1 MANKNS
7 KKKRTQNRAKNVNSS
22 SISTVK
28 SDVKVNASSKVE
40 NIANKPEPKKSDVKE
55 AKTGTSEERV
65 AVKPSNIKSPTKP
78 NVKEE
83 KTDTSN
89 KRVTVKPSNI
99 KRPAKAESKKTNV
112 KEAKTNTSN
121 ERVTVKPSNR
131 KNPTK
136 LERKV
141 ADSKEKVVE
150 QPKKKEKV
158 GLIKFLKNKHE
169 NDVKKLISDSNFKGD
184 IGKFGSDT
192 STWKKVLWVLKWIVL
207 LPFRVIYYLF
217 ASFRM
222 IFNILITCSIVVLIA
237 VIILSAR
244 FMPMLEEAREQ
255 AYYKLSNMSENDF
268 ILNEDT
274 VVLDKNGKKIGEIDA
289 GRFQYVDIKDISQD
303 ITNGYIATEDKRFT
317 LHAGVDF
324 KSLSRAAFA
333 LVKNSG
339 EITQGGSTITQQV
352 IKNNLLTQDKTY
364 SRKLIEVLLA
374 PCIEKEYDKSKIM
387 EFYCNSNYFGNQCY
401 GVEAACQYY
410 FNKSA
415 KDVSLSEAAMIAG
428 MSNSPNNYNPI
439 DNYDLAIKRRN
450 FVLGEMLSEGYIDQ
464 KQYDKAIA
472 KEIKVAKDT
481 SDSASSENYLT
492 SYALY
497 CTALQ
502 LMEQDGFKFEY
513 TFETEDDYSKYKKRY
528 EEAYSAKARQIRAG
542 GYTIKTSLDTKLQR
556 KLQDSI
562 KSGLSGYV
570 EKDKKT
576 GKFKLQGA
584 AVCVDNQTG
593 YVVAIVGGRSS
604 KDELNRGFLSVRQP
618 GSTIKPLLDYAP
630 AIENCGL
637 NGSSIVTDKSVT
649 VNGYTPKNYGGGT
662 RGNVTVREALGR
674 SLNTVAFQLYQQV
687 GSSTAMKYLA
697 NMHFSSLSS
706 VDNTALSLS
715 LGGFTNGVKVV
726 DMAKGYATIAMNGK
740 YAKRTCITELKY
752 KEDVVYKESE
762 QLSDD
767 CEEVFTED
775 TAFIMQDMMQGVFN
789 EGYGTAHSAYNKEQ
803 VYAGKTGTTSDNR
816 DAWFC
821 GYSKYYTTAVWMGYD
836 TPRTMYG
843 VTGGSY
849 PLSIWKNFMNSIHK
863 NLDKVDFTPPVTIK
877 MKRVSGGKLTGDS
890 IKFKIPAEQK
900 SIKDFTYYI
909 RKGGCD
915 WYSTLNREKART
927 YQNEQALK
935 RAIRDCE
942 EEVAEFELYKINNV
956 ESALGLD
963 DAYDR
968 VMATIET
975 IPDVYKQRGF
985 RTRVKKK
992 YDLMN
997 AVIDKVWTK
1006 AITEYQEKEQEKR
1019 NKQMQIDA
1027 DEAETQGKATL
1038 RSNRIDAVEWYID
1051 KLNGRHYYNK
1061 LTKRLIKDA
1070 EAKLSRCEGYS
1081 VYEDLSERLNSVIT
1095 YCKGLPKAPESND
1108 IPSNSSDYETDT
1120 DRNNKYPDDTQATE
1134 PPKTTVAPS
1143 NNGTNEDQSITEVQ

>member
-1 MANKNS
+1 MSSKNR
-7 KKKRTQNRAKNVNSS
+7 KRRKQQNRNVDKSKEVKLS
-22 SISTVK
+22 EEQK
-28 SDVKVNASSKVE
+28 SDNIIEGNQKKIEYEKPKVL
-40 NIANKPEPKKSDVKE
+40 D
-55 AKTGTSEERV
+55 KTPV
-65 AVKPSNIKSPTKP
+65 
-78 NVKEE
+78 
-83 KTDTSN
+83 
-89 KRVTVKPSNI
+89 
-99 KRPAKAESKKTNV
+99 ESKK
-112 KEAKTNTSN
+112 EP
-121 ERVTVKPSNR
+121 EPTVKKESDKIKVPNFNRR

-136 LERKV
+136 ADLEKCNEPKSV
-141 ADSKEKVVE
+141 KEAL
-150 QPKKKEKV
+150 KKTGKRG
-158 GLIKFLKNKHE
+158 GLISYLKHKRE
-169 NDVKKLISDSNFKGD
+169 NDIKREIGDTNYSGD
-184 IGKFGSDT
+184 ISKLGSNIPT
-192 STWKKVLWVLKWIVL
+192 SRKILGVIKWILL
-207 LPFRVIYYLF
+207 LPFRIIYWVF

-222 IFNILITCSIVVLIA
+222 LFNILVTCGIVGLIVVIL
-237 VIILSAR
+237 LSAK
-244 FMPMLEEAREQ
+244 FMPMLEDAREQ
-255 AYYKLSNMSENDF
+255 AYVKLSNMSENDF
-268 ILNEDT
+268 ILNENT
-274 VVLDKNGKKIGEIDA
+274 VVLDKNNKKIGEIEA
-289 GRFQYVDIKDISQD
+289 GRFQYVHIKNISPY
-303 ITNGYIATEDKRFT
+303 ITNGYIAVEDKRFT

-324 KSLSRAAFA
+324 KSLSRAALA
-333 LVKNSG
+333 LVAHSG

-352 IKNNLLTQDKTY
+352 IKNNLLTQDQTY
-364 SRKLIEVLLA
+364 SRKLVEVLLA

-439 DNYDLAIKRRN
+439 DNYDLAIKRRD
-450 FVLGEMLSEGYIDQ
+450 FVLGEMLSEKYITQ
-464 KQYDKAIA
+464 SQYDKAVK

-481 SDSASSENYLT
+481 TKSASSENYLT

-502 LMEQDGFKFEY
+502 LMEQDDFKFEY
-513 TFETEDDYSKYKKRY
+513 TFETEDEYNAYKKKY
-528 EEAYSAKARQIRAG
+528 EDAYAEKARKIRSG
-542 GYTIKTSLDTKLQR
+542 GYTIKTSLDTKIQK
-556 KLQDSI
+556 KLQDSV
-562 KSGLSGYV
+562 KKGLSGYV

-584 AVCVDNQTG
+584 AVCVDNETG

-637 NGSSIVTDKSVT
+637 NGSSIITDKSVT

-662 RGNVTVREALGR
+662 RGNVTIREALAR

-687 GSSTAMKYLA
+687 GSGTAIKYLSK
-697 NMHFSSLSS
+697 MHFSSLSS

-740 YAKRTCITELKY
+740 YAKRTCIKELKY
-752 KEDVVYKESE
+752 KEDTVYKESE

-789 EGYGTAHSAYNKEQ
+789 EGFGTARSAYNSKQ

-836 TPRTMYG
+836 TPKTMYG
-843 VTGGSY
+843 VTGASY
-849 PLSIWKNFMNSIHK
+849 PLSIWKNFMNDIHK
-863 NLDKVDFTPPVTIK
+863 NLDKVDFKPPVTVK
-877 MKRVSGGKLTGDS
+877 LKHVSNGKLVGS
-890 IKFKIPAEQK
+890 NVGFKIPEKQK
-900 SIKDFTYYI
+900 GIKDFTYYV

-915 WYSTLNREKART
+915 WYSILNKEKART

-963 DAYDR
+963 DAYDK
-968 VMATIET
+968 VMATVET
-975 IPDVYKQRGF
+975 IPDVYKQRDF

-997 AVIDKVWTK
+997 NVIDKIWTK
-1006 AITEYQEKEQEKR
+1006 AIEEYQEKEQEKR

-1027 DEAETQGKATL
+1027 DNAETSGKTTL
-1038 RSNRIDAVEWYID
+1038 RTNRIDAVNWYIE
-1051 KLNGRHYYNK
+1051 KLNGRSYYNK

-1070 EAKLSRCEGYS
+1070 KAKLARCEGYS
-1081 VYEDLSERLNSVIT
+1081 VYSDLAKNLSAAID
-1095 YCKGLPKAPESND
+1095 YCKNLPKAPETNN
-1108 IPSNSSDYETDT
+1108 IPRDNSDSETDR
-1120 DRNNKYPDDTQATE
+1120 DRDNKYPDDTPATE
-1134 PPKTTVAPS
+1134 APKPTEEPNTSQNNNTTES
-1143 NNGTNEDQSITEVQ
+1143 TTESQQ